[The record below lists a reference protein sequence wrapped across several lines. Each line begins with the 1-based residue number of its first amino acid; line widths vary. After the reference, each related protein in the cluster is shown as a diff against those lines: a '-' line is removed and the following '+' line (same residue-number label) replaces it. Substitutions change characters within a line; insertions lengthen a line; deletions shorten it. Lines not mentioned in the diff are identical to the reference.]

1 MTTRKQLLNNLL
13 DIGGVATLNNLYS
26 PSANSYKGS
35 LLFTRKLFKDYL
47 AEGLI
52 EKIEPIGKPMNKS
65 QEVFYCMTKKGAKY
79 IGRTDEYKYKKYQKS
94 PDNVMHE
101 SMKFDVALSM
111 LRNFQR
117 VKFTFRYDSSFYG
130 VQPDILIR
138 IESTNRKQLTKFI
151 LVEIERKKTVDR
163 VFNEKIKRYEA
174 MFEQIKNKVTNYYK
188 EHFFVFSLDTR
199 NNLIAVDEI
208 SVGMLTASLVHPRE
222 AFETAIKRHAAHIII
237 AHNHPTGETEP
248 SEDDLK
254 ITKRLVDAGKVIG
267 IEVLDHLIVTKTS
280 YLSFKEKYLI

>member
-26 PSANSYKGS
+26 PAANSYKGS
-35 LLFTRKLFKDYL
+35 ILFTRKLFKDYL
-47 AEGLI
+47 TDELI

-65 QEVFYCMTKKGAKY
+65 REVFYCLTKKGAKY
-79 IGRTDEYKYKKYQKS
+79 IERADEYKYKKYQKS
-94 PDNVMHE
+94 PNNVMHE

-111 LRNFQR
+111 IRNFQQA
-117 VKFTFRYDSSFYG
+117 KFTFRYDSSFYG

-174 MFEQIKNKVTNYYK
+174 MFEQIQKNKSHNINQFLVLFVYTDIWYDPFLRPQQYSEPLTK
-188 EHFFVFSLDTR
+188 ER
-199 NNLIAVDEI
+199 IEKVD
-208 SVGMLTASLVHPRE
+208 VLVKNLVH
-222 AFETAIKRHAAHIII
+222 
-237 AHNHPTGETEP
+237 N
-248 SEDDLK
+248 
-254 ITKRLVDAGKVIG
+254 
-267 IEVLDHLIVTKTS
+267 
-280 YLSFKEKYLI
+280 YCKYLPDNRYRFTAFHNFHRLHENVWYTPLGRLITITNHLC